1 MGNDPRNDFAFS
13 LLQMFD
19 VGHELAYKEYRFE
32 FDLRLVALCVWCG
45 DLISCQTSR
54 SIEIIFSLTLAL
66 LHMRFQFMPCG
77 AGCLRSGFIINE

>member
-1 MGNDPRNDFAFS
+1 MGNDPRKDFAFS

-32 FDLRLVALCVWCG
+32 LDLRLITLCVWCG

-66 LHMRFQFMPCG
+66 LHMRFQFMSCY
-77 AGCLRSGFIINE
+77 AGCLRSGDYH

>member
-1 MGNDPRNDFAFS
+1 MDNDPRKDFAAS

-32 FDLRLVALCVWCG
+32 LDLRLDTLCVWRG

-66 LHMRFQFMPCG
+66 LHMRFQFMSCY
-77 AGCLRSGFIINE
+77 ARCLRSGDYH

>member
-1 MGNDPRNDFAFS
+1 MSRDAPRDFAFS

-32 FDLRLVALCVWCG
+32 LDLRLIALCVWCG

-66 LHMRFQFMPCG
+66 LHMRFQFMSCY
-77 AGCLRSGFIINE
+77 AGCLRSGDYH

>member
-13 LLQMFD
+13 LLQKFD

-32 FDLRLVALCVWCG
+32 LDLRLISLCAGNG

-54 SIEIIFSLTLAL
+54 SIEIIFRLTLAL
-66 LHMRFQFMPCG
+66 LQMRFQFMSCY
-77 AGCLRSGFIINE
+77 AGCLRSGDYH

>member
-32 FDLRLVALCVWCG
+32 LDLRVIALYTWRG

-54 SIEIIFSLTLAL
+54 SIEIIFSLTLAQ
-66 LHMRFQFMPCG
+66 LHMRFQFMSCY
-77 AGCLRSGFIINE
+77 AGCLRSGDYH